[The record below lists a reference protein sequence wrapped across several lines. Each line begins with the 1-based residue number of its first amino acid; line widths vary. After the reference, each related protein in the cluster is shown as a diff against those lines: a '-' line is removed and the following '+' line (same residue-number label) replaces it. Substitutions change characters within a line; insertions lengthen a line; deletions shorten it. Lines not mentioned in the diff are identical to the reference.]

1 VASVNYIGDDE
12 DLLPP
17 MTDEELAQMR
27 GGVPDP
33 GAALPV
39 GPSVLAAPP
48 IAPPTDSGGPPPVV
62 GPANQALAAELA
74 KQPVLPEPK
83 WWQRLAGAGAG
94 AAAGY
99 SNAAGRTRN
108 PIDLNE
114 LSQNI
119 LAPGYGQKLAEWKSR
134 VAPLQQA
141 AETETARN
149 QAWWKNAAT
158 KAGIDQKAAEAE
170 MQRQHGKYFEN
181 RSEMEQNQWKI
192 DPRTGG
198 VYNTIT
204 GERKTP
210 PQTPQDRV
218 ALAKS
223 LGFDDDA
230 ARVYGLTSKLPVD
243 KPSKNLNPTD
253 ILLHP
258 GDFDTDTVKRAQGVF
273 DREHKPTVVN
283 VGTGGTEISTP
294 PPAADLPRLKGIA
307 NGDIPA
313 PSNRNKNYN
322 QTMDWVYQLD
332 PTYTEG
338 RYLGKKNFQNSKDA
352 QNLGTI
358 TRIMGHLDRFD
369 KNSSALGF
377 SPLLGT
383 NTTGAQRRLHIVS
396 NAIAEEFGK
405 LVSGGVLTQ
414 DQAKRSEANL
424 LSPIESVRKDAL
436 DEVNQLMDSQ
446 FEGIYQRYRATTN
459 QDFPTGK
466 YFDNATQQRLQKRG
480 SLPSS
485 SGQSGTGP
493 GEAAPSGAQANP
505 NPNGYVSGHVYGGLT
520 YLGGDPK
527 NKASW
532 K

>member
-1 VASVNYIGDDE
+1 
-12 DLLPP
+12 
-17 MTDEELAQMR
+17 
-27 GGVPDP
+27 
-33 GAALPV
+33 
-39 GPSVLAAPP
+39 
-48 IAPPTDSGGPPPVV
+48 V

-149 QAWWKNAAT
+149 QAWWKNAGTAADIAYKKAHADYMEGLGRTPPLVEVTPEMAAASGDILKVGSKIPSSTAT
-158 KAGIDQKAAEAE
+158 ELVRVAA
-170 MQRQHGKYFEN
+170 GKYEKPEKTMVVTDPGLASVMGVKPGTAVPN
-181 RSEMEQNQWKI
+181 SLYQAAVGVNNKEHNTSEWQSYLDANGG
-192 DPRTGG
+192 DPAKALRAQQADK
-198 VYNTIT
+198 V
-204 GERKTP
+204 
-210 PQTPQDRV
+210 RV
-218 ALAKS
+218 AHEMRTP
-223 LGFDDDA
+223 A
-230 ARVYGLTSKLPVD
+230 AGNGAEV
-243 KPSKNLNPTD
+243 
-253 ILLHP
+253 
-258 GDFDTDTVKRAQGVF
+258 
-273 DREHKPTVVN
+273 
-283 VGTGGTEISTP
+283 STP
-294 PPAADLPRLKGIA
+294 PPASDLPRLKAIA

-313 PSNRNKNYN
+313 PSPRSKNYN
-322 QTMDWVYQLD
+322 QTMDWVYQID

-446 FEGIYQRYRATTN
+446 FEGIYQRYRAATN

-466 YFDNATQQRLQKRG
+466 YFDNATRQRLQKRG

-493 GEAAPSGAQANP
+493 GEAAQAVPQDAMVTATLPDGRTGKIHASQADQFIKDHPGAK
-505 NPNGYVSGHVYGGLT
+505 V
-520 YLGGDPK
+520 K
-527 NKASW
+527 
-532 K
+532 